1 MENNILDLAIEN
13 FEQKNYDK
21 ALELLILSY
30 EKEDCKEWILENI
43 YNCYIAGN
51 EEEFRN
57 SFQKYTEK
65 NSYKYAYEDCLID
78 FIPYREGEYFLFDK
92 EKQNFNGKISM
103 SEFEGFDIQS
113 LFGKN
118 EFSDVLI
125 KFDWDY
131 RKIGVFLKVAET
143 GRKVYAIVNDVRR
156 ALSFWKIP
164 EWESYRDNFKIFSC
178 EEEFQQYFHRNTA
191 EYLPR
196 LVFTERQE
204 DTDLL
209 GKIIETEHE
218 YRLTPEG
225 RNNSNVLLTIGI
237 PTHNRGNLLLKRLE
251 HLIKMPYDAE
261 VEFVVSKNG
270 SELYQEEYKQA
281 SKLPD
286 SRLKYYGIDETI
298 MPHLNWYKTIEKAHG
313 KYVLLVSDED
323 DIEIGALEHY
333 LKILSENK
341 NLSQIRAKTFSQYL
355 YKLQR
360 YCDNLDTEDKA
371 SIVIDDRLE
380 DFGKNCIF
388 IWDIFHLNFNDK
400 KLISAITK
408 YVENECVSDSEQYR
422 NFLDSYRKC
431 ISIAENYLIE
441 LPFETEVK
449 NEVSLFR

>member
-103 SEFEGFDIQS
+103 SEFEDFDIQS

-118 EFSDVLI
+118 EFSGVLI

-341 NLSQIRAKTFSQYL
+341 NLSQIRAKTFSQYFF
-355 YKLQR
+355 
-360 YCDNLDTEDKA
+360 YC
-371 SIVIDDRLE
+371 
-380 DFGKNCIF
+380 
-388 IWDIFHLNFNDK
+388 
-400 KLISAITK
+400 
-408 YVENECVSDSEQYR
+408 
-422 NFLDSYRKC
+422 
-431 ISIAENYLIE
+431 
-441 LPFETEVK
+441 
-449 NEVSLFR
+449 